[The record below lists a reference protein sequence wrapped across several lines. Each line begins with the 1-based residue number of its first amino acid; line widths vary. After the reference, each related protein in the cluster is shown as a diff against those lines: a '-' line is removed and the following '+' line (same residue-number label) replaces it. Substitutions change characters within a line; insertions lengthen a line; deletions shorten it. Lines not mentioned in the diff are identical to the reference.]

1 MGANVQDIDSIT
13 LGSGILYIDPD
24 ENGSWVNIGQLLN
37 DVTFE
42 YTVELLKLEAGT
54 PRVLITQAKAAEG
67 ATLSGE
73 VAELTATNLQ
83 TALGISDTY
92 VDTTE
97 GTETSVT
104 DEAISFS
111 GADDVYHI
119 GHSNVSAVTIT
130 SAEGGTGDTY
140 IEGTDYFL
148 NATEGTITAI
158 TGGTATMPVDGT
170 TLYLNYTYTPI
181 AKKTINFGGGSGGL
195 PTMGLKFVHTKPDTN
210 TITIVLHKVQTAGS
224 ATFTFSDGAWNSIPL
239 TFDAVADSTKD
250 SGSQLGYLE
259 ITTA

>member
-1 MGANVQDIDSIT
+1 VGANVQDIDSIT

-24 ENGSWVNIGQLLN
+24 EDGSWVNIGQLLN

-73 VAELTATNLQ
+73 VAELTVTNLQ
-83 TALGISDTY
+83 TALGIADTY
-92 VDTTE
+92 VDTTA
-97 GTETSVT
+97 GTETNVT
-104 DEAISFS
+104 DETISFS
-111 GADDVYHI
+111 AADDVYYTNKSDI
-119 GHSNVSAVTIT
+119 SAVSIT
-130 SAEGGTGDTY
+130 SAAEGGGTTY
-140 IEGTDYFL
+140 TVDTDYVL
-148 NATEGTITAI
+148 NATLGTITAV
-158 TGGTATMPVDGT
+158 GGSSTMPVDGT
-170 TLYLNYTYTPI
+170 TLYLNYTYTPT

-210 TITIVLHKVQTAGS
+210 KITIVLHKVQTAGS

-239 TFDAVADSTKD
+239 TFDAVADSTK
-250 SGSQLGYLE
+250 SAGSQLGYVE
-259 ITTA
+259 IETA